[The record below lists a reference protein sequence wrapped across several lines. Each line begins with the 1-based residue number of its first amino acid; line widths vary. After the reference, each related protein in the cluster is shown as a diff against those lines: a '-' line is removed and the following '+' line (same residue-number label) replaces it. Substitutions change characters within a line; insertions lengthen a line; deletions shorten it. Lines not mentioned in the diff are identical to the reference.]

1 MKQKLLHRII
11 CGIFVWLS
19 GLLFA
24 QTSEVAT
31 ETRDLSANGASV
43 TDVYFRHIDN
53 YAWLEKGKTIK
64 DPIEKVS
71 TPEPFK
77 QRVALVGKFNFR
89 PLDNLLK
96 TGDFVR
102 VPRPSNVT
110 LITKTYEIYDS
121 KGNVIGHI
129 VADETKDYLT
139 FVFNPKIEHR
149 TNVEGNFSIGAIL
162 NAPMG
167 ETEVTLDR
175 GKLQEYSYLNDPKT
189 TIYRGG
195 NSVNIMNIYQ
205 PPTSGSDG
213 QNNSGNNGSGSD
225 PNCYYYWG
233 LKGLGNSFDKYLNW
247 TFWFNTKGYFNE
259 HGIKVTNFTS
269 QDYGNKKVKL
279 EVAGDYNYDGII
291 TYEPFIPGTFELYEV
306 NPDGGAV
313 IGNKLTL
320 FTDATAFES
329 YKGDKQAGYITFD
342 KNNFYV
348 SVELK
353 YGVGTKA
360 YKLTYNTK
368 SPADGTSVFGSA
380 IVNVDGKNTN
390 LYPASCNRDMH
401 YFGGGVISPLPL
413 GAGANTDWANRLRIT
428 KYKNGK
434 IYDRA
439 QGVEF
444 TLNKLVEGSNTEID
458 TTFPT
463 ITLVTDAEGRAD
475 SPKLG
480 VGKYILKETK
490 WPKGGYE
497 PVTEI
502 FDVVEGNTAPIVKN
516 INNGIPLIAY
526 SGDFRKY
533 WPQLPAEGDYP
544 AVSLVAKLTY
554 ARKAD
559 GTAIP
564 NPTVIEWPV
573 NLPAGKLEAGKNYVQ
588 FNTISVPIFDDN
600 GNKLTTQG
608 QLDIEFSEPNPPAG
622 YIAVPNY
629 LGQSTYIANYKG
641 DYANKVQI
649 YKYLNGNSNKAGE
662 GAKFTIEKLDASGAV
677 DASFTKVTLT
687 TGADGFV
694 LTEKLSAGKYIIKE
708 IQPVKGGYMISDE
721 YRNGVEFTINDGE
734 FKYMSIN
741 NVYGG
746 HKTNWTSK
754 MWAYATGINPKPKV
768 KFNFT
773 MTYTPTNT
781 DADGNPYP
789 QTIRKQEIVFEEGT
803 KYPDETYGN
812 EARFFTYDVPY
823 YDDYG
828 NRVDAVVTATEDE
841 IEGFNS
847 NYAPYW
853 LAVSTGQYLTWG
865 RKDFQNILKEAKKVI
880 VKYQDAKGETLKPD
894 DILIEKGRYFD
905 KYSKEIP
912 KELNGYKYKS
922 ITIPY
927 KTAVEEESNKVATL
941 TEEDNKMMLKGY
953 ATDKEQVIIVTYA
966 SAKVARVNPNLRM
979 RISEDN

>member
-1 MKQKLLHRII
+1 M
-11 CGIFVWLS
+11 
-19 GLLFA
+19 
-24 QTSEVAT
+24 
-31 ETRDLSANGASV
+31 
-43 TDVYFRHIDN
+43 
-53 YAWLEKGKTIK
+53 
-64 DPIEKVS
+64 
-71 TPEPFK
+71 
-77 QRVALVGKFNFR
+77 
-89 PLDNLLK
+89 
-96 TGDFVR
+96 
-102 VPRPSNVT
+102 
-110 LITKTYEIYDS
+110 
-121 KGNVIGHI
+121 
-129 VADETKDYLT
+129 
-139 FVFNPKIEHR
+139 
-149 TNVEGNFSIGAIL
+149 
-162 NAPMG
+162 
-167 ETEVTLDR
+167 
-175 GKLQEYSYLNDPKT
+175 
-189 TIYRGG
+189 
-195 NSVNIMNIYQ
+195 
-205 PPTSGSDG
+205 
-213 QNNSGNNGSGSD
+213 
-225 PNCYYYWG
+225 
-233 LKGLGNSFDKYLNW
+233 
-247 TFWFNTKGYFNE
+247 
-259 HGIKVTNFTS
+259 
-269 QDYGNKKVKL
+269 
-279 EVAGDYNYDGII
+279 
-291 TYEPFIPGTFELYEV
+291 
-306 NPDGGAV
+306 
-313 IGNKLTL
+313 
-320 FTDATAFES
+320 
-329 YKGDKQAGYITFD
+329 
-342 KNNFYV
+342 
-348 SVELK
+348 
-353 YGVGTKA
+353 
-360 YKLTYNTK
+360 
-368 SPADGTSVFGSA
+368 
-380 IVNVDGKNTN
+380 
-390 LYPASCNRDMH
+390 
-401 YFGGGVISPLPL
+401 
-413 GAGANTDWANRLRIT
+413 
-428 KYKNGK
+428 
-434 IYDRA
+434 
-439 QGVEF
+439 
-444 TLNKLVEGSNTEID
+444 
-458 TTFPT
+458 
-463 ITLVTDAEGRAD
+463 
-475 SPKLG
+475 
-480 VGKYILKETK
+480 
-490 WPKGGYE
+490 
-497 PVTEI
+497 
-502 FDVVEGNTAPIVKN
+502 
-516 INNGIPLIAY
+516 IAY

-533 WPQLPAEGDYP
+533 WPQLPAEGGYP

-588 FNTISVPIFDDN
+588 FNTISVPILDDN

-649 YKYLNGNSNKAGE
+649 YKYLNGDSNKAGE

-708 IQPVKGGYMISDE
+708 IQPAKGGYMISDE

-746 HKTNWTSK
+746 HSTNWTSK
-754 MWAYATGINPKPKV
+754 IWTYATGINPKPKV

-781 DADGNPYP
+781 DADGNLYP

-803 KYPDETYGN
+803 EYPDKSYGN
-812 EARFFTYDVPY
+812 ETRYFTYNVPY

-828 NRVDAVVTATEDE
+828 NRVNAVVTATEDE

-847 NYAPYW
+847 KYTAWW
-853 LAVSTGQYLTWG
+853 LAASTGQSFTWG
-865 RKDFQNILKEAKKVI
+865 REDFQNILKEAKKVI

-927 KTAVEEESNKVATL
+927 KTALEEESNKVATL

>member
-43 TDVYFRHIDN
+43 TDIYFRHIDN
-53 YAWLEKGKTIK
+53 YAWLEEGKTIK
-64 DPIEKVS
+64 DPIEKVY
-71 TPEPFK
+71 TPSPFK
-77 QRVALVGKFNFR
+77 QRVALVGKFNFV
-89 PLDNLLK
+89 PLNHLLQ

-129 VADETKDYLT
+129 VADETKDYFT

-149 TNVEGNFSIGAIL
+149 TNVEGNFSIGVVL
-162 NAPMG
+162 KAPVG
-167 ETEVTLDR
+167 DTTITLGR
-175 GKLQEYSYLNDPKT
+175 EKLQEYSYLNDPKT

-195 NSVNIMNIYQ
+195 KIVNIMNIYQ

-213 QNNSGNNGSGSD
+213 QNNSGN
-225 PNCYYYWG
+225 PNCYNYWA
-233 LKGLGNSFDKYLNW
+233 LTGLGNSFDKYLNW

-259 HGIKVTNFTS
+259 SGIKIYNLIS

-279 EVAGDYNYDGII
+279 EVAGDYYYGVI

-320 FTDATAFES
+320 FTDATAFKS
-329 YKGDKQAGYITFD
+329 YEGTEQAGYITFD

-368 SPADGTSVFGSA
+368 NPADGTSVFGSA
-380 IVNVDGKNTN
+380 IVNVDGQNIN
-390 LYPASCNRDMH
+390 LSPASCNEDLH
-401 YFGGGVISPLPL
+401 YFGGGAVSPLPL
-413 GAGANTDWANRLRIT
+413 GAGANTDWANRLRII

-434 IYDRA
+434 VYDKA

-458 TTFPT
+458 TTFST

-516 INNGIPLIAY
+516 INNGIPLISY

-588 FNTISVPIFDDN
+588 FNRISVPILDDN

-608 QLDIEFSEPNPPAG
+608 QLDIEFSEPKPPAG

-649 YKYLNGNSNKAGE
+649 YKYLNGDSNKAGE

-708 IQPVKGGYMISDE
+708 IQPAKGGYMISDE

-746 HKTNWTSK
+746 HSTNWTSK
-754 MWAYATGINPKPKV
+754 IWTYATGINPKPKV

-789 QTIRKQEIVFEEGT
+789 QTIRKQEIVFEKGT
-803 KYPDETYGN
+803 EYPDKSYGN
-812 EARFFTYDVPY
+812 ETRYFTYNVPY

-847 NYAPYW
+847 NYTEWW
-853 LAVSTGQYLTWG
+853 LAASTGQYFTFGGG

-894 DILIEKGRYFD
+894 DILIERGRYFD

-927 KTAVEEESNKVATL
+927 KTAVEEESNRVATL

>member
-43 TDVYFRHIDN
+43 TDIYFRHIDN

-64 DPIEKVS
+64 DPIEKVD
-71 TPEPFK
+71 TPSPFK
-77 QRVALVGKFNFR
+77 QRVAIVGKFNFR

-102 VPRPSNVT
+102 VPLPSNVT

-149 TNVEGNFSIGAIL
+149 TNVEGNFSIGATL
-162 NAPMG
+162 NAPIG
-167 ETEVTLDR
+167 ETEVTLDK
-175 GKLQEYSYLNDPKT
+175 GPLKEYSYINDPKT

-195 NSVNIMNIYQ
+195 NRVNITNIYQ
-205 PPTSGSDG
+205 PSTSGSDG
-213 QNNSGNNGSGSD
+213 QNNSD
-225 PNCYYYWG
+225 DQNCYYYWV

-259 HGIKVTNFTS
+259 HGIKIYNLTS
-269 QDYGNKKVKL
+269 QDYGDKKVKL
-279 EVAGDYNYDGII
+279 EVAGDYNYTNN
-291 TYEPFIPGTFELYEV
+291 TYEPFVPGTFELYEV

-329 YKGDKQAGYITFD
+329 YKGTEQAGYITFD

-368 SPADGTSVFGSA
+368 NPTDGTSVFSSA
-380 IVNVDGKNTN
+380 IVNVDGQNIN
-390 LYPASCNRDMH
+390 LYPASCNKDSH

-413 GAGANTDWANRLRIT
+413 GAGANTDWANRLRII

-434 IYDRA
+434 IYDKA

-458 TTFPT
+458 TTFST

-533 WPQLPAEGDYP
+533 WPQLPAEGGYP

-588 FNTISVPIFDDN
+588 FNTISVPILDDN

-649 YKYLNGNSNKAGE
+649 YKYLNGDSNKAGE

-708 IQPVKGGYMISDE
+708 IQPAKGGYMISDE

-746 HKTNWTSK
+746 HSTNWTSK
-754 MWAYATGINPKPKV
+754 IWTYATGINPKPKV

-803 KYPDETYGN
+803 EYPDKSYGN
-812 EARFFTYDVPY
+812 EARYFTYDVPY

-847 NYAPYW
+847 KYSEWW
-853 LAVSTGQYLTWG
+853 LAVSDGQYYTFG